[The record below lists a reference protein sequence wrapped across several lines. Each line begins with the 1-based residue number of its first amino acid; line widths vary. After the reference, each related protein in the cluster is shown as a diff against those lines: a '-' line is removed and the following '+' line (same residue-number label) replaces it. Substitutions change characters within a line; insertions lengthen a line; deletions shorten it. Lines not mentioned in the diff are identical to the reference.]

1 MKQKS
6 YDGTPTI
13 YIVPTPIG
21 NLEDITLRALK
32 ILKEVDVIFA
42 EDTRNTNIL
51 LKHFDIDKKLYTSH
65 LYNEDKMITKEIRF
79 LKQNKNIAIVSDAGT
94 PVISDPGFILIKEA
108 IKEEYNVVCLPG
120 PTAIIP
126 AVVMSGLAG
135 GPFTFYGFLN
145 SKESKRKKELENLK
159 NSSYPI
165 VFYEAPHRL
174 IKTLNNMLE
183 IFGNRKIS
191 IVREI
196 SKKYEEVTRDNIENI
211 LNNIETIKGEI
222 VIVVEGNQKTSSF
235 ENLTIIE
242 HIKLYLD
249 DMPSKEAIKKVAKE
263 RNIPKS
269 EVYNE
274 YIKNKS
280 V

>member
-1 MKQKS
+1 MIQKS
-6 YDGTPTI
+6 YNNTPSL

-42 EDTRNTNIL
+42 EDTRTTNIL
-51 LKHFDIDKKLYTSH
+51 LKHFNIKQKLLASH
-65 LYNEDKMITKEIRF
+65 LYNEDKMINKEIDY
-79 LKQNKNIAIVSDAGT
+79 LKQGKNIAIVSDAGT
-94 PVISDPGFILIKEA
+94 PVISDPGYILVKQA
-108 IKEEYNVVCLPG
+108 IKEGYNVICLPG

-159 NSSYPI
+159 INKYPI

-174 IKTLNNMLE
+174 LKTLNNIKE

-191 IVREI
+191 IIREI
-196 SKKYEEVTRDNIENI
+196 SKKYEEVIRDNVDNI
-211 LNNIETIKGEI
+211 IKTVEKIKGEI
-222 VIVVEGNQKTSSF
+222 VLVVEGNTEEKTF
-235 ENLTIIE
+235 ENLSIMNHINIYIE
-242 HIKLYLD
+242 DGLQ
-249 DMPSKEAIKKVAKE
+249 PKEAIKKVSKE

-274 YIKNKS
+274 YNKNKS
-280 V
+280 